1 MGKSFGSLINTIKE
15 LFYTNKIDL
24 AIGYKKGSI
33 NFSRSPFFMEN
44 ANDADNLVFDQF
56 CTPNLAVYLPKIFQ
70 KRNIKD
76 QTMPK
81 VGIVAK
87 GCDARSIM
95 GLIIENQVPRENVII
110 IGMPCMGMI
119 DNKKLLNIVN
129 DKIESYEIEKDSINV
144 KLKNGLIKKIKLID
158 VMEQAC
164 EECQNP
170 MLDSADIKITGKSK
184 EVSASKY
191 KRIKEF
197 EAMPIQKRVEYFKKE
212 LSKCIR
218 CNACRQACPNCYCKV
233 CFVDQTKPQWIGLSD
248 NLSDIMVYHLGR
260 IFHQAG
266 RCVGCDA
273 CVRAC
278 PQGVDLRL
286 FTQKLVKDVEELFGY
301 IPGISENAVLPL
313 CEFKE
318 GDPQDFITVP

>member
-1 MGKSFGSLINTIKE
+1 MKKSFGSLINTIKD
-15 LFYTNKIDL
+15 LFNTNKIDL

-33 NFSRSPFFMEN
+33 NYSSSPLFMEN
-44 ANDADNLVFDQF
+44 ADDADNLVFDQF
-56 CTPNLAVYLPKIFQ
+56 CDTNLAVYLPKIFQ
-70 KRNIKD
+70 KINIKD
-76 QTMPK
+76 QKMPR

-119 DNKKLLNIVN
+119 NVKKLLNSVK
-129 DKIESYEIEKDSINV
+129 DKIVSYEVEKDSITV
-144 KLKNGLIKKIKLID
+144 KTKSSAIKKIKLKD

-170 MLDSADIKITGKSK
+170 IMDSADIKIAGKVK
-184 EVSASKY
+184 DISASKY
-191 KRIKEF
+191 TRIKEF
-197 EAMPIQKRVEYFKKE
+197 EAMPIQKRMEYFKKE

-233 CFVDQTKPQWIGLSD
+233 CFIDQTKPRWIGLSD

-286 FTQKLVKDVEELFGY
+286 FTQKLVQDVEELFGF
-301 IPGISENAVLPL
+301 IPGISENAVPPL

-318 GDPQDFITVP
+318 GDSQDFITAP